1 MRQLIDLN
9 NIANGA
15 LLEKA
20 NQAMQQI
27 VDNIADPNTDSKKT
41 RSITIKI
48 EFKANEERDLAQ
60 TEINVKAALAPTKG
74 TSTKF
79 LIGETDTGF
88 TAGEMKSSIPGQFFV
103 DADGEV
109 KDDKGIKVSEL
120 EKAQQDE
127 SEKVV
132 KFS

>member
-1 MRQLIDLN
+1 
-9 NIANGA
+9 
-15 LLEKA
+15 
-20 NQAMQQI
+20 
-27 VDNIADPNTDSKKT
+27 
-41 RSITIKI
+41 
-48 EFKANEERDLAQ
+48 
-60 TEINVKAALAPTKG
+60 
-74 TSTKF
+74 
-79 LIGETDTGF
+79 
-88 TAGEMKSSIPGQFFV
+88 MKSSIPGQFFV